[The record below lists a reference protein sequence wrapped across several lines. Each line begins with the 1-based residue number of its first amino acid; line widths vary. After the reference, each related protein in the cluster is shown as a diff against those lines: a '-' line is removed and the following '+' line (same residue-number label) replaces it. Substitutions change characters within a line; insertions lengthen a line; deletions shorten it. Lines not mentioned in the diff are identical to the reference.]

1 MRLPRIRLR
10 LRTQLALI
18 ALLAIALS
26 YADQARRRWV
36 YCWAQEKAWAS
47 YEQTHL
53 KLASLPNPPNPEFRR
68 VCIECANKGRRMRL
82 AFRWAAFRFWEP
94 PELAESETG
103 N

>member
-36 YCWAQEKAWAS
+36 YCWAQERRWAS
-47 YEQTHL
+47 YERTHL

-68 VCIECANKGRRMRL
+68 LALGCANKGREMRL
-82 AFRWAAFRFWEP
+82 SCRWAAFRFWEP
-94 PELAESETG
+94 PELAESEMG

>member
-10 LRTQLALI
+10 LRTLLVLI
-18 ALLAIALS
+18 ALSAIAFS
-26 YADQARRRWV
+26 YAGQARRRWV
-36 YCWAQEKAWAS
+36 YCRAQEKAWAS

-68 VCIECANKGRRMRL
+68 LCIECANKGRKMRL